1 MSVAWLDLAELLAWV
16 TWPLRVVWV
25 RIPQP
30 IRDTLEGY
38 LYLLPALL
46 VLIGFHV
53 LPIFYAFYIS
63 LFSWRVAQGPF
74 VGLANYGTALA
85 NPEFWDSLKV
95 TVYYAMGVVIGGIV
109 LSVLIGYA
117 LTQRIRGRSI
127 YRLIYFLPYVTPI
140 VAAALVWRW
149 IFHAQY
155 GILNFALGLI
165 GLPAQQWLLEPRGIF
180 EILLQPTGVAPPGW
194 AVGPSLAMFAIIVF
208 TVWHSVGFGAVI
220 VMAGLSNI
228 PNEVYDAA
236 RIDGAGSWPLL
247 WNITLPLLSPTLF
260 FLMVVSTI
268 GAFQSFSGIYV
279 MTDPSHGGP
288 LGTTQ
293 NATMYIF
300 RSFYEL
306 TRLGYGSAVAF
317 LLFFVVLGLTILQ
330 VRVIGPRVHYQ

>member
-1 MSVAWLDLAELLAWV
+1 
-16 TWPLRVVWV
+16 
-25 RIPQP
+25 
-30 IRDTLEGY
+30 
-38 LYLLPALL
+38 
-46 VLIGFHV
+46 
-53 LPIFYAFYIS
+53 
-63 LFSWRVAQGPF
+63 
-74 VGLANYGTALA
+74 
-85 NPEFWDSLKV
+85 
-95 TVYYAMGVVIGGIV
+95 
-109 LSVLIGYA
+109 
-117 LTQRIRGRSI
+117 
-127 YRLIYFLPYVTPI
+127 
-140 VAAALVWRW
+140 
-149 IFHAQY
+149 
-155 GILNFALGLI
+155 
-165 GLPAQQWLLEPRGIF
+165 
-180 EILLQPTGVAPPGW
+180 
-194 AVGPSLAMFAIIVF
+194 MFAITVF

-300 RSFYEL
+300 RSFYEF